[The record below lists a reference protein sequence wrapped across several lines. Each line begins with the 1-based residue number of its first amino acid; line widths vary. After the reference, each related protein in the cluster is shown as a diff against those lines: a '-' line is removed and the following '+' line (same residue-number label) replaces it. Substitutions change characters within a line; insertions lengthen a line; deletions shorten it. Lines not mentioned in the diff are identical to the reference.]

1 MAVVIVEEIRMPT
14 VKEGFVQEIIERYE
28 SDPGMLIP
36 MMQDL
41 QAEHGY
47 LPAEELKRLSKEL
60 GIPLTRVY
68 GVAMFYASFRLVPK
82 GRHEVT
88 LCMGT
93 VCYLKGAPRLSEAIC
108 EEYGIQ
114 PGGTTSDRLFT
125 LQAVNC
131 LGCCAISPVM
141 VVDDK
146 YHGNLTPDEALKI
159 LRALSEKEQG
169 ARPESA
175 AAPEPAVT
183 LAAAEAKGVRPLPRA
198 GAGARRQAK
207 GKAAKPRIGR
217 KRSAAKKAEPK
228 RAKAS
233 SKGKTAVGKKAL
245 PKAASKTR
253 DTKKGARK

>member
-1 MAVVIVEEIRMPT
+1 
-14 VKEGFVQEIIERYE
+14 
-28 SDPGMLIP
+28 MLIP

-41 QAEHGY
+41 QAEYGY
-47 LPAEELKRLSKEL
+47 LPPEELKRLSKEL

-93 VCYLKGAPRLSEAIC
+93 VCYLKGGPRISEAIC
-108 EEYGIQ
+108 SEYGIQ
-114 PGGTTSDRLFT
+114 PGGTTSDHLFT

-159 LRALSEKEQG
+159 LRTLSEKEQG
-169 ARPESA
+169 AQPEA
-175 AAPEPAVT
+175 ATAPEPAMT
-183 LAAAEAKGVRPLPRA
+183 LVATEAKGFQPLPQA
-198 GAGARRQAK
+198 GVGAKKQAK
-207 GKAAKPRIGR
+207 GKAAKPRIPG
-217 KRSAAKKAEPK
+217 KKSTAKKAEPK
-228 RAKAS
+228 KAKAEAKAS
-233 SKGKTAVGKKAL
+233 PKGKTAVVKKAL
-245 PKAASKTR
+245 PRAVSKTK
-253 DTKKGARK
+253 DTKKGTRK